1 MQIELAEVEASLALF
16 AEGIA
21 GRYYHIAA
29 TSEFAGRRVR
39 LDPGAS
45 ALTRDTLYLPER
57 LEAPDASAFRVLALQ
72 QLAHREF
79 GSYRFD
85 VTEALARLI
94 SSIATMCAR

>member
-39 LDPGAS
+39 LEPGAS

-57 LEAPDASAFRVLALQ
+57 PNMRPKHLRSPRTTSQNSAATSAAKSCNAP
-72 QLAHREF
+72 
-79 GSYRFD
+79 GN
-85 VTEALARLI
+85 
-94 SSIATMCAR
+94 